1 MQKEISKNQDIYNKY
16 IEYLKVGKNASPYTI
31 RTYQSALIG
40 NNIRG
45 TQKGF
50 FPFLVEKKVSSWDKV
65 TKQTVRDYMVMLMDN
80 QVAKSSI
87 TCRISAIRSF
97 YVYLQKEGL
106 IQENPLEKISS
117 PKQDKKLPSY
127 LTGDEVTRF
136 LEAPDVSN
144 PIGQRDKAIL
154 ELLYASG
161 LRVSELAH
169 LTRSQIDMET
179 REIRIIGKGSKERL
193 VLMGKPAEE
202 AIAVYLKEGRRKLSG
217 KKKNDAVFINRYG
230 QPLIER
236 RIQKIV
242 KQYAKTGGIN
252 KRVHPHTI
260 RHTFA
265 THLLDGGADLRVVQ
279 ELLGHASL
287 TTTQIY
293 THVSK
298 TQAKK
303 VYLSAHPFAK
313 QANGK
318 EPPL

>member
-1 MQKEISKNQDIYNKY
+1 MQEVFDKY
-16 IEYLKVGKNASPYTI
+16 IDYLKVGKNASLYTI

-40 NNIRG
+40 NSIRG
-45 TQKGF
+45 SQKGF
-50 FPFLVEKKVSSWDKV
+50 FPFLLMKKIDSLDKV
-65 TKQTVRDYMVMLMDN
+65 TKHTIREYIMWLVDQK
-80 QVAKSSI
+80 VAKSSI
-87 TCRISAIRSF
+87 TCKLSAIRSF
-97 YVYLQKEGL
+97 YNYLQKEEL
-106 IQENPLEKISS
+106 LKENPLDKISS

-127 LTGDEVTRF
+127 LTGDEMNRF
-136 LEAPDVSN
+136 LAAPDVST
-144 PIGQRDKAIL
+144 PVGLRDKAIL

-161 LRVSELAH
+161 LRVSEVAH
-169 LTRSQIDMET
+169 LTSSQIDMES
-179 REIRIIGKGSKERL
+179 REIRVMGKGSKERL
-193 VLMGKPAEE
+193 VLMGKPAQA
-202 AIAVYLKEGRRKLSG
+202 AITAYLKEGRPQLLG
-217 KKKNDAVFINRYG
+217 KKKTEAVFINRYG
-230 QPLIER
+230 KQLIER

-242 KQYAKTGGIN
+242 TKYARMGGIK

-303 VYLSAHPFAK
+303 VYLAAHPLA
-313 QANGK
+313 QGNGND
-318 EPPL
+318 

>member
-1 MQKEISKNQDIYNKY
+1 M
-16 IEYLKVGKNASPYTI
+16 
-31 RTYQSALIG
+31 
-40 NNIRG
+40 
-45 TQKGF
+45 
-50 FPFLVEKKVSSWDKV
+50 KKIDSLDKV
-65 TKQTVRDYMVMLMDN
+65 TKHTIREYIMYLVDRK
-80 QVAKSSI
+80 VAKSSI
-87 TCRISAIRSF
+87 TCKLSAVRSF
-97 YVYLQKEGL
+97 YNYLQKEEL
-106 IQENPLEKISS
+106 LKENPLDKISS

-127 LTGDEVTRF
+127 LTVDEVNKF
-136 LEAPDVSN
+136 LAAPDIST
-144 PIGQRDKAIL
+144 PTGQRDHAIL

-169 LTRSQIDMET
+169 LTRSQIDMDT

-193 VLMGKPAEE
+193 VLMGKPAQA
-202 AIAVYLKEGRRKLSG
+202 AITVYLKEGRHQLLG
-217 KKKNDAVFINRYG
+217 TKKTDAVFINRYG
-230 QPLIER
+230 KQLIER

-242 KQYAKTGGIN
+242 TKYARTGGI
-252 KRVHPHTI
+252 KKKVHPHTI

-303 VYLSAHPFAK
+303 VYLAAHPLA
-313 QANGK
+313 QGNGND
-318 EPPL
+318 

>member
-1 MQKEISKNQDIYNKY
+1 MQEIINKY
-16 IEYLKVGKNASPYTI
+16 IDYLKAGKNASPHTI
-31 RTYQSALIG
+31 RTYYSALCG
-40 NNIRG
+40 NNTRG

-50 FPFLVEKKVSSWDKV
+50 FPFLVLKKIDSLDKV
-65 TKQTVRDYMVMLMDN
+65 TKHTIREYIIWLMEQ

-87 TCRISAIRSF
+87 TCKLSAIRSF

-117 PKQDKKLPSY
+117 PKIDKRLPSY
-127 LTGDEVTRF
+127 LTNDEIIRF
-136 LEAPDVSN
+136 LRAPNISTPV
-144 PIGQRDKAIL
+144 GMRDRAIL

-169 LTRSQIDMET
+169 LTRSQIDMDT
-179 REIRIIGKGSKERL
+179 REIRVIGKGSKERL

-202 AIAVYLKEGRRKLSG
+202 AIAIYLQKGWPKLSG
-217 KKKNDAVFINRYG
+217 KKKTDAVFINRYG
-230 QPLIER
+230 QRLIER

-242 KQYAKTGGIN
+242 KQYAKQSGIN
-252 KRVHPHTI
+252 KNVHPHTI

-293 THVSK
+293 THVSQK
-298 TQAKK
+298 QAKK
-303 VYLSAHPFAK
+303 VYLAAHPLAK
-313 QANGK
+313 ETIEK
-318 EPPL
+318 E

>member
-1 MQKEISKNQDIYNKY
+1 MQPVINRY
-16 IEYLKVGKNASPYTI
+16 IDYLKVGRNASPYTI
-31 RTYQSALIG
+31 RTYYSSLVG
-40 NNIRG
+40 NNTRG

-50 FPFLVEKKVSSWDKV
+50 FPFLVMKKIDSLEKVN
-65 TKQTVRDYMVMLMDN
+65 KQILRDYIMWLMD
-80 QVAKSSI
+80 QRVAKTSI
-87 TCRISAIRSF
+87 TCKLSAIRSF

-117 PKQDKKLPSY
+117 PKLDRRLPSY
-127 LTGDEVTRF
+127 LTSDEINKF
-136 LEAPDVSN
+136 LLAPDISKPV
-144 PIGQRDKAIL
+144 GQRDRAIL
-154 ELLYASG
+154 ELLYAAG
-161 LRVSELAH
+161 LRVSELVH
-169 LTRSQIDMET
+169 LKLSQIDMDT
-179 REIRIIGKGSKERL
+179 REIRVIGKGSKERL

-202 AIAVYLKEGRRKLSG
+202 AIAIYLKEGRPKLLG
-217 KKKNDAVFINRYG
+217 KKKTDAVFINRYG
-230 QPLIER
+230 HPLIER

-242 KQYAKTGGIN
+242 KQYAKQTSIN

-298 TQAKK
+298 SQAKK
-303 VYLSAHPFAK
+303 VYLAAHPLAK
-313 QANGK
+313 EQDK
-318 EPPL
+318 

>member
-1 MQKEISKNQDIYNKY
+1 MQPVKSTGFDFNRY
-16 IEYLKVGKNASPYTI
+16 INYLKVGKNASDYTI
-31 RTYQSALIG
+31 RTYTGALLG
-40 NNIRG
+40 NNTRG

-50 FPFLVEKKVSSWDKV
+50 FPFLLSKKIDSLDKV
-65 TKQTVRDYMVMLMDN
+65 NKQVLRDYIMSLMN
-80 QVAKSSI
+80 QRVAKSSI
-87 TCRISAIRSF
+87 TCKLSAIRSL
-97 YVYLQKEGL
+97 YVYLQREGL
-106 IQENPLEKISS
+106 IVENPLEKISS
-117 PKQDKKLPSY
+117 PKQDKKLPTY
-127 LTGDEVTRF
+127 LTGDEVNRF
-136 LEAPDVSN
+136 LLAPDISTPV
-144 PIGQRDKAIL
+144 GQRDRAIL

-169 LTRSQIDMET
+169 LTQSQIDMET
-179 REIRIIGKGSKERL
+179 REIRVVGKGSKERL

-202 AIAVYLKEGRRKLSG
+202 AIAVYLKEGRRKLLG
-217 KKKNDAVFINRYG
+217 KTKTDAVFINRYG
-230 QPLIER
+230 KQLIER

-242 KQYAKTGGIN
+242 KQYAGQSGIT

-293 THVSK
+293 THISQ

-303 VYLSAHPFAK
+303 VYMAAHPLA
-313 QANGK
+313 QQTIENGNEK
-318 EPPL
+318 

>member
-1 MQKEISKNQDIYNKY
+1 MQEVFDKY
-16 IEYLKVGKNASPYTI
+16 IDYLKVGKNASLYTI

-45 TQKGF
+45 SQKGF
-50 FPFLVEKKVSSWDKV
+50 FPFLVMNKIDSLDKV
-65 TKQTVRDYMVMLMDN
+65 TKHTIREYIMWLVDQK
-80 QVAKSSI
+80 VAKSSI
-87 TCRISAIRSF
+87 TCKLSAVRSF
-97 YVYLQKEGL
+97 YNYLQKEEL
-106 IQENPLEKISS
+106 LQENPLDQISS

-127 LTGDEVTRF
+127 LTGDEVNKF
-136 LEAPDVSN
+136 LAAPDISTPV
-144 PIGQRDKAIL
+144 GQRDRAIL

-169 LTRSQIDMET
+169 LTRNQIDMES
-179 REIRIIGKGSKERL
+179 REIRVMGKGSKERL
-193 VLMGKPAEE
+193 VLMGKPAQA
-202 AIAVYLKEGRRKLSG
+202 AITAYLKEGRPRLVG
-217 KKKNDAVFINRYG
+217 KKKTEAIFINRYG
-230 QPLIER
+230 KQLIER

-242 KQYAKTGGIN
+242 TKYARTGGI
-252 KRVHPHTI
+252 KKKVHPHTI

-303 VYLSAHPFAK
+303 VYLAAHPLA
-313 QANGK
+313 QGNGND
-318 EPPL
+318 

>member
-1 MQKEISKNQDIYNKY
+1 
-16 IEYLKVGKNASPYTI
+16 L
-31 RTYQSALIG
+31 SA
-40 NNIRG
+40 
-45 TQKGF
+45 
-50 FPFLVEKKVSSWDKV
+50 V
-65 TKQTVRDYMVMLMDN
+65 
-80 QVAKSSI
+80 
-87 TCRISAIRSF
+87 RSF
-97 YVYLQKEGL
+97 YNYLQKEEL
-106 IQENPLEKISS
+106 LKENPLDKISS

-127 LTGDEVTRF
+127 LTVDEVNKF
-136 LEAPDVSN
+136 LAAPDIST
-144 PIGQRDKAIL
+144 PTGQRDHAIL

-169 LTRSQIDMET
+169 LTRSQIDMDT

-193 VLMGKPAEE
+193 VLMGKPAQA
-202 AIAVYLKEGRRKLSG
+202 AIAVYLTEGRHKLLG
-217 KKKNDAVFINRYG
+217 MKKTDAVFINRYG
-230 QPLIER
+230 KQLIER

-242 KQYAKTGGIN
+242 TKYARAGGI
-252 KRVHPHTI
+252 KKKVHPHTI

-303 VYLSAHPFAK
+303 VYLAAHPLA
-313 QANGK
+313 QGNGND
-318 EPPL
+318 

>member
-1 MQKEISKNQDIYNKY
+1 MQLTQQVFNKY
-16 IEYLKVGKNASPYTI
+16 IDYLKVGKNASPYTI

-45 TQKGF
+45 SQKGF
-50 FPFLVEKKVSSWDKV
+50 FPFLRELKIDDMEKV
-65 TKQTVRDYMVMLMDN
+65 TKHTIREYIIRLME
-80 QVAKSSI
+80 QRVAKSSI
-87 TCRISAIRSF
+87 TCKLSAVRSF
-97 YVYLQKEGL
+97 YVYLQKEEL

-127 LTGDEVTRF
+127 LTGDEMNKF
-136 LEAPDVSN
+136 LLAPDISTPV
-144 PIGQRDKAIL
+144 GQRDRAIL

-169 LTRSQIDMET
+169 LMRSQIDMDT
-179 REIRIIGKGSKERL
+179 REIRVMGKGSKERL
-193 VLMGKPAEE
+193 VLMGKPAAE
-202 AIAVYLKEGRRKLSG
+202 AIADYLKEGRHKLLS
-217 KKKNDAVFINRYG
+217 KKKTDAVFINRYG

-242 KQYAKTGGIN
+242 KQYAQKGGIK

-293 THVSK
+293 THVSQ

-303 VYLSAHPFAK
+303 VYLAAHPLAQEDK
-313 QANGK
+313 VK
-318 EPPL
+318 EPDV

>member
-1 MQKEISKNQDIYNKY
+1 M
-16 IEYLKVGKNASPYTI
+16 
-31 RTYQSALIG
+31 
-40 NNIRG
+40 
-45 TQKGF
+45 
-50 FPFLVEKKVSSWDKV
+50 KKIDSLDKV
-65 TKQTVRDYMVMLMDN
+65 TKHTIREYIMWLVDQK
-80 QVAKSSI
+80 VAKSSI
-87 TCRISAIRSF
+87 TCKLSAVRSF
-97 YVYLQKEGL
+97 YNYLQKEEL
-106 IQENPLEKISS
+106 LKENPLDKISS

-127 LTGDEVTRF
+127 LTGDEINRF
-136 LEAPDVSN
+136 LAAPDASTPVGLRN
-144 PIGQRDKAIL
+144 KAIL

-161 LRVSELAH
+161 LRVSELVH
-169 LTRSQIDMET
+169 LTSSQIDMDT

-193 VLMGKPAEE
+193 VLMGKPARE
-202 AIAVYLKEGRRKLSG
+202 AITVYLQKGRQQLLG
-217 KKKNDAVFINRYG
+217 KKKTDAVFINRYG
-230 QPLIER
+230 KPLIER

-242 KQYAKTGGIN
+242 KQYASQGGIK

-303 VYLSAHPFAK
+303 VYLAAHPMA
-313 QANGK
+313 QGNGND
-318 EPPL
+318 

>member
-1 MQKEISKNQDIYNKY
+1 MQEVFDKY
-16 IEYLKVGKNASPYTI
+16 IDYLKVGKNASLYTI

-45 TQKGF
+45 SQKGF
-50 FPFLVEKKVSSWDKV
+50 FPFLVMKKIDSLDKV
-65 TKQTVRDYMVMLMDN
+65 TKHTIREYIMYLVDRK
-80 QVAKSSI
+80 VAKSSI
-87 TCRISAIRSF
+87 TCKLSAVRSF
-97 YVYLQKEGL
+97 YNYLQKEEL
-106 IQENPLEKISS
+106 LKENPLDKISS

-127 LTGDEVTRF
+127 LTVDEVNKF
-136 LEAPDVSN
+136 LAAPDIST
-144 PIGQRDKAIL
+144 PTGQRDHAIL

-169 LTRSQIDMET
+169 LTRSQIDMDT

-193 VLMGKPAEE
+193 VLMGKPAQA
-202 AIAVYLKEGRRKLSG
+202 AIAVYLTEGRHQLLG
-217 KKKNDAVFINRYG
+217 MKKTDAVFINRYG
-230 QPLIER
+230 KQLIER

-242 KQYAKTGGIN
+242 TKYARAGGI
-252 KRVHPHTI
+252 KKKVHPHTI

-303 VYLSAHPFAK
+303 VYLAAHPLA
-313 QANGK
+313 QGNGND
-318 EPPL
+318 

>member
-1 MQKEISKNQDIYNKY
+1 MQEVFDKY
-16 IEYLKVGKNASPYTI
+16 IDYLKVGKNASLYTI

-45 TQKGF
+45 SQKGF
-50 FPFLVEKKVSSWDKV
+50 FPFLVMKKIDSLDKV
-65 TKQTVRDYMVMLMDN
+65 TKHTIREYIMYLVDRK
-80 QVAKSSI
+80 VAKSSI
-87 TCRISAIRSF
+87 TCKLSAVRSF
-97 YVYLQKEGL
+97 YNYLQKEEL
-106 IQENPLEKISS
+106 LKENPLDKISS

-127 LTGDEVTRF
+127 LTVDEVNKF
-136 LEAPDVSN
+136 LAAPDIST
-144 PIGQRDKAIL
+144 PTGQRDHAIL

-169 LTRSQIDMET
+169 LTRSQIDMDT

-193 VLMGKPAEE
+193 VLMGKPARE
-202 AIAVYLKEGRRKLSG
+202 AITVYLQEGRHQLLG
-217 KKKNDAVFINRYG
+217 KKKTDAVFINRYG
-230 QPLIER
+230 KPLIER

-242 KQYAKTGGIN
+242 KQYARQGGIK

-303 VYLSAHPFAK
+303 VYLAAHPLA
-313 QANGK
+313 QGNGND
-318 EPPL
+318 

>member
-1 MQKEISKNQDIYNKY
+1 MKKIDSLEKVNKHILREY
-16 IEYLKVGKNASPYTI
+16 IM
-31 RTYQSALIG
+31 
-40 NNIRG
+40 
-45 TQKGF
+45 
-50 FPFLVEKKVSSWDKV
+50 W
-65 TKQTVRDYMVMLMDN
+65 LMD
-80 QVAKSSI
+80 QRVAKTSI
-87 TCRISAIRSF
+87 TCKLSAIRSF

-117 PKQDKKLPSY
+117 PKLDKRLPSY
-127 LTGDEVTRF
+127 LTNDEINRF
-136 LEAPDVSN
+136 LLAPDIST
-144 PIGQRDKAIL
+144 PMGQRDRAIL

-169 LTRSQIDMET
+169 LTRSQIDMDT
-179 REIRIIGKGSKERL
+179 REIRVIGKGSKERL

-202 AIAVYLKEGRRKLSG
+202 AIAVYLKEGRHKLLG
-217 KKKNDAVFINRYG
+217 KKKTDAVFINRYG
-230 QPLIER
+230 QRLIER

-242 KQYAKTGGIN
+242 KQYAKQSGIN
-252 KRVHPHTI
+252 KKVHPHTI

-303 VYLSAHPFAK
+303 VYLAAHPLAK
-313 QANGK
+313 KGMKKNDNDNK
-318 EPPL
+318 TIVRKSF

>member
-1 MQKEISKNQDIYNKY
+1 MQEVLNRY
-16 IEYLKVGKNASPYTI
+16 IDYMKAGRNASPYTV
-31 RTYQSALIG
+31 RTYYNALVG

-50 FPFLVEKKVSSWDKV
+50 FPFLMMKKINSLEKVD
-65 TKQTVRDYMVMLMDN
+65 KQTLRDYIMWLMD
-80 QVAKSSI
+80 QKVAKTSI
-87 TCRISAIRSF
+87 TCKLSAIRSF
-97 YVYLQKEGL
+97 YGYLQKEGM

-127 LTGDEVTRF
+127 LTHDEMNKYLTI
-136 LEAPDVSN
+136 PDTST
-144 PIGQRDKAIL
+144 PEGQRDRAIL

-161 LRVSELAH
+161 LRVSELVH
-169 LTRSQIDMET
+169 LKLSQIDLST
-179 REIRIIGKGSKERL
+179 HEIRVIGKGSKERL
-193 VLMGKPAEE
+193 VLMGKPAAE
-202 AIAVYLKEGRRKLSG
+202 ALITYLGQARPKLLG
-217 KKKNDAVFINRYG
+217 NKKTDAVFVSRYG
-230 QPLIER
+230 KCLIER

-242 KQYAKTGGIN
+242 KQYAKKMGMT

-303 VYLSAHPFAK
+303 VYLAAHPFAK
-313 QANGK
+313 GNNND
-318 EPPL
+318 